1 LLKNH
6 KISFRV
12 DDEIIPPD
20 VKILN
25 REIKGFIKIIVEVIL
40 VFYKLRLGKRDIK
53 RDLML
58 NMVTNLIIKDEIYL
72 LFIKLYSDDLAND
85 IYKFSKI
92 IEC

>member
-1 LLKNH
+1 MLKNY
-6 KISFRV
+6 KISFKV
-12 DDEIIPPD
+12 DDEIVPPD

-25 REIKGFIKIIVEVIL
+25 KEIKGFIKIIVEVIL
-40 VFYKLRLGKRDIK
+40 VFYNLKLGKRDIK

-85 IYKFSKI
+85 IYKFSQV
-92 IEC
+92 IES

>member
-85 IYKFSKI
+85 IYKFSQI